1 LRIQSVIWKEEIAQ
15 KLVVKHS
22 VEAAEVEKVLMQ
34 NPHIRR
40 AGRGDVQ
47 GEDLYAAYG
56 QTEGGRYLIIF
67 FIYKGSG
74 TALPISARDMSDAE
88 RRYFND

>member
-1 LRIQSVIWKEEIAQ
+1 MEGWNGRRYTGIGAQVARQQGPGEEP
-15 KLVVKHS
+15 L
-22 VEAAEVEKVLMQ
+22 E
-34 NPHIRR
+34 N
-40 AGRGDVQ
+40 
-47 GEDLYAAYG
+47 
-56 QTEGGRYLIIF
+56 